1 MSMLVARMQKMKSGN
16 LGGIERHN
24 QRTFENHS
32 NPDIDPEKQDLNY
45 DLVNDEPIN
54 YKEKIQEIIDTQRES
69 QRAIRKDA
77 VLVNEWI
84 LTSNQEFFEGMS
96 EQETRKFFQD
106 TLEYF
111 SEKFGTQNMAYAQ
124 VHLDETTPHMH
135 LGVVPMTEGKL
146 SGKTVFNRQTLKE
159 IQSDLPEFLKGK
171 GFNIERGIEGS
182 ERKNLS
188 VATYKKVVNEAKAEA
203 EKEISQI
210 KVHKKPLVDLEGVKK
225 RSKEKGVMNKRVEIS
240 PEDFDKLLLTAKE
253 NVKLRH
259 VARKKIKEN
268 ENLDQKFD
276 ILRNEYLVAV
286 HKRQAANDKLEN
298 KNAELLNEVKNLNQE
313 LRTEIDKRLI
323 YADVLMNDFGIVE
336 LGRNESKARLVLNK
350 LDRGLVPSDLEQGQ
364 EWQKTLEKARGSNIK
379 PDRLERAI
387 SKVKEFIEKFKE
399 KVLARR
405 KNKKQD
411 RGR

>member
-1 MSMLVARMQKMKSGN
+1 MTSQSITKKNTRNYRHSKGKSK
-16 LGGIERHN
+16 
-24 QRTFENHS
+24 S
-32 NPDIDPEKQDLNY
+32 D
-45 DLVNDEPIN
+45 
-54 YKEKIQEIIDTQRES
+54 S
-69 QRAIRKDA
+69 KDA

-268 ENLDQKFD
+268 EDLVQKFD

-411 RGR
+411 MGR

>member
-159 IQSDLPEFLKGK
+159 IQSDLPEFLKEK
-171 GFNIERGIEGS
+171 GFNIERGSEGS

-240 PEDFDKLLLTAKE
+240 PEDFNKLLLTAKE

-259 VARKKIKEN
+259 VVRKKIKEN
-268 ENLDQKFD
+268 EDLDQKFD

-286 HKRQAANDKLEN
+286 DKRQAVNDTLEN

-350 LDRGLVPSDLEQGQ
+350 LDRGLVPSNLEQGQ

-399 KVLARR
+399 KMIARR
-405 KNKKQD
+405 KNKEQD
-411 RGR
+411 MER

>member
-1 MSMLVARMQKMKSGN
+1 
-16 LGGIERHN
+16 
-24 QRTFENHS
+24 
-32 NPDIDPEKQDLNY
+32 
-45 DLVNDEPIN
+45 
-54 YKEKIQEIIDTQRES
+54 
-69 QRAIRKDA
+69 
-77 VLVNEWI
+77 
-84 LTSNQEFFEGMS
+84 MS

-225 RSKEKGVMNKRVEIS
+225 RSK
-240 PEDFDKLLLTAKE
+240 
-253 NVKLRH
+253 
-259 VARKKIKEN
+259 KKA
-268 ENLDQKFD
+268 L
-276 ILRNEYLVAV
+276 
-286 HKRQAANDKLEN
+286 
-298 KNAELLNEVKNLNQE
+298 
-313 LRTEIDKRLI
+313 
-323 YADVLMNDFGIVE
+323 
-336 LGRNESKARLVLNK
+336 
-350 LDRGLVPSDLEQGQ
+350 
-364 EWQKTLEKARGSNIK
+364 
-379 PDRLERAI
+379 
-387 SKVKEFIEKFKE
+387 
-399 KVLARR
+399 
-405 KNKKQD
+405 
-411 RGR
+411 

>member
-1 MSMLVARMQKMKSGN
+1 M
-16 LGGIERHN
+16 
-24 QRTFENHS
+24 
-32 NPDIDPEKQDLNY
+32 
-45 DLVNDEPIN
+45 
-54 YKEKIQEIIDTQRES
+54 
-69 QRAIRKDA
+69 
-77 VLVNEWI
+77 
-84 LTSNQEFFEGMS
+84 
-96 EQETRKFFQD
+96 
-106 TLEYF
+106 
-111 SEKFGTQNMAYAQ
+111 
-124 VHLDETTPHMH
+124 
-135 LGVVPMTEGKL
+135 
-146 SGKTVFNRQTLKE
+146 
-159 IQSDLPEFLKGK
+159 
-171 GFNIERGIEGS
+171 
-182 ERKNLS
+182 
-188 VATYKKVVNEAKAEA
+188 NEAKAEA

-268 ENLDQKFD
+268 EDLDQKFD

-298 KNAELLNEVKNLNQE
+298 KNAELLNEVKNLKQE
-313 LRTEIDKRLI
+313 LRTEIDKRI
-323 YADVLMNDFGIVE
+323 VYADVLINDFNVTAWSKE
-336 LGRNESKARLVLNK
+336 ETKARLVLNK
-350 LDRGLVPSDLEQGQ
+350 LDMGLVPSDLEQGQ

>member
-1 MSMLVARMQKMKSGN
+1 MVARMQKMKSGN

-32 NPDIDPEKQDLNY
+32 NPDIDPKKQDLNY

-54 YKEKIQEIIDTQRES
+54 YKEKIQGIIDTQRES

-268 ENLDQKFD
+268 EDLDQKFD

-298 KNAELLNEVKNLNQE
+298 KNAELLNEVKNLKQE
-313 LRTEIDKRLI
+313 LRTEIDKRI
-323 YADVLMNDFGIVE
+323 VYADVLINDFNVTAWSKE
-336 LGRNESKARLVLNK
+336 ETKARLVLNK
-350 LDRGLVPSDLEQGQ
+350 LDMGLVPSDLEQGQ
-364 EWQKTLEKARGSNIK
+364 EWQK
-379 PDRLERAI
+379 P
-387 SKVKEFIEKFKE
+387 
-399 KVLARR
+399 
-405 KNKKQD
+405 
-411 RGR
+411 